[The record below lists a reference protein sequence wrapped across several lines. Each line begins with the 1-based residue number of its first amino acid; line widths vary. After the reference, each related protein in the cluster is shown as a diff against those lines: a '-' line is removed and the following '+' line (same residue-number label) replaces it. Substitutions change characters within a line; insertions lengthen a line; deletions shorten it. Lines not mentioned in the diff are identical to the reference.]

1 LNDDNAYVEG
11 TEALK
16 LLVLDY
22 FSNLLSSE
30 VQATD
35 PIMLENFQPRV
46 TDFMNERLTRFK
58 APGPDGLHVVFYK
71 QFWDVCGAEI
81 THVHEVLLAL
91 NSGGDTEGWND
102 TPVVLIP
109 KVDDPERITQF
120 RSINLC
126 NVIYKIISKML
137 ALRL

>member
-35 PIMLENFQPRV
+35 PIMLEKFQPRV
-46 TDFMNERLTRFK
+46 ADFMNERLPRFQSPK
-58 APGPDGLHVVFYK
+58 A
-71 QFWDVCGAEI
+71 
-81 THVHEVLLAL
+81 
-91 NSGGDTEGWND
+91 GW
-102 TPVVLIP
+102 TPC
-109 KVDDPERITQF
+109 RI
-120 RSINLC
+120 L
-126 NVIYKIISKML
+126 
-137 ALRL
+137 